1 MGKTIVDESHFQSK
15 ALWRKSL
22 VLKIGQKFFIKSRRL
37 LMASMKTD
45 NSLGD
50 FRDVNDLSFNRII
63 LFQNDKNKIIRFKAM
78 RL

>member
-15 ALWRKSL
+15 AFWRKSL

-45 NSLGD
+45 NSPGD

-63 LFQNDKNKIIRFKAM
+63 LFQNDKNKIKRFKAM

>member
-15 ALWRKSL
+15 AFWRKSL

-45 NSLGD
+45 NSPGD